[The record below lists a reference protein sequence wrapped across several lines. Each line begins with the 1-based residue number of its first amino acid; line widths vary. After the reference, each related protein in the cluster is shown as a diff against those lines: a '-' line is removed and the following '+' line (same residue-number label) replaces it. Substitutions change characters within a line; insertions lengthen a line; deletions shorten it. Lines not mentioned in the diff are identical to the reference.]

1 LIGYKNY
8 DAVINLRRL
17 ANFFKLKFINKN
29 FIAALAADKLLH
41 KVSMIKN

>member
-17 ANFFKLKFINKN
+17 ANFFKLKFIK
-29 FIAALAADKLLH
+29 
-41 KVSMIKN
+41 